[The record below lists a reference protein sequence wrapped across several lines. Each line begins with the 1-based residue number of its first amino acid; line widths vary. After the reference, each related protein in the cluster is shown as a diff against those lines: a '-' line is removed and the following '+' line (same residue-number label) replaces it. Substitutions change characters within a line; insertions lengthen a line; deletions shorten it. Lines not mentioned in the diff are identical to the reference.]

1 LTIAS
6 AGGTATTAIQLS
18 SLDGFSGTVNLTCA
32 VNYQGQ
38 GTPNDLPTCSLSPA
52 QVQVT
57 GSSPISSTLTVSTTA
72 ASTSARL
79 QRTFNQSL
87 IAFAGLLLLGT
98 IPRRLWRGR
107 LLLVALCLIT
117 LGGMLGCGGS
127 SNSSGSGKTPTPIPG
142 TTSGNY
148 QVVVTG
154 PSGAL
159 KASTTI
165 PLSIQ

>member
-38 GTPNDLPTCSLSPA
+38 GTPNDPPTCSLSPA

-57 GSSPISSTLTVSTTA
+57 GRSPISSTLTVSTTA

-87 IAFAGLLLLGT
+87 IA
-98 IPRRLWRGR
+98 RRLALPWNNAETA
-107 LLLVALCLIT
+107 VAW
-117 LGGMLGCGGS
+117 
-127 SNSSGSGKTPTPIPG
+127 KTPARRSMFHN
-142 TTSGNY
+142 SGRYARLRRFEQFQWFRQHSHADSRNN
-148 QVVVTG
+148 
-154 PSGAL
+154 L
-159 KASTTI
+159 RK
-165 PLSIQ
+165 LSSCSNRH